1 MKYLIFYKLSSI
13 LFLVV
18 SVLLV
23 RGTITTIDFEIIIM
37 YSLFMVGLLLYQRPT
52 ECYKE
57 KLLKRREND
66 K

>member
-1 MKYLIFYKLSSI
+1 MKYLIFYKLSSL

-23 RGTITTIDFEIIIM
+23 RGTITTIDVEIIIM

-52 ECYKE
+52 ECYKK